1 MAKNTGD
8 GYRKREVHQRSQL
21 PNPPTNGFIKRD
33 AESGR
38 IIGGKEGPKP
48 CKEQGPP
55 LPGGLVLSVAGA
67 RFELATFG
75 L

>member
-8 GYRKREVHQRSQL
+8 GYRKREVRQRSQL

-55 LPGGLVLSVAGA
+55 SWGPCFISGGGKI
-67 RFELATFG
+67 
-75 L
+75 